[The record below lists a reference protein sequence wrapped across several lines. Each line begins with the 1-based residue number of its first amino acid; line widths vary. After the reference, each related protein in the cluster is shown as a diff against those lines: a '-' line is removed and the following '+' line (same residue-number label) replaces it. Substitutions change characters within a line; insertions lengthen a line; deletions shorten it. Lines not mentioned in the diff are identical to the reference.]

1 MLRLHVHALIALLG
15 LAAPLAAQGTVSGRV
30 TLQEKPGTPTKDLE
44 TAVVWLVP
52 TSGPAPRAAATK
64 AEIGMRSRTFTPH
77 VQVVP
82 VGSTVAFPN
91 QDPFSH
97 NIFSTTAG
105 AAFDLGLYGR
115 GQTKER
121 IFGTVGAVP
130 VYCNIHA
137 KMTAWVVTVPTPW
150 YAQPSADGRWTIR
163 DVPAGSYTLHVWHE
177 RAPQQTKPIS
187 VLANGM
193 VAADLQLDARGYVF
207 VQHKDKR
214 GVDYNAPGRD
224 RY

>member
-1 MLRLHVHALIALLG
+1 MPRTAIRALVALICSAV
-15 LAAPLAAQGTVSGRV
+15 PLAAQGVVSGRV

-44 TAVVWLVP
+44 TAVVWLTPVNGTAP
-52 TSGPAPRAAATK
+52 KPAAIK
-64 AEIGMRSRTFTPH
+64 AEIGMLSRTFTPH

-82 VGSTVAFPN
+82 VGSTVSFPN
-91 QDPFSH
+91 KDPFSH
-97 NIFSTTAG
+97 NIFSTTVG
-105 AAFDLGLYGR
+105 SAFDLGLYGK
-115 GQTKER
+115 GQTKDR
-121 IFGTVGAVP
+121 IFGAVGAVP

-137 KMTAWVVTVPTPW
+137 KMTAWVVSVPTPW

-163 DVPAGSYTLHVWHE
+163 GVPAGTYNMHVWHE
-177 RAPQQTKPIS
+177 RAAQQVKPIS

-193 VAADLQLDARGYVF
+193 VAADIQLDARGYVF
-207 VQHKDKR
+207 VQHRDKR

>member
-1 MLRLHVHALIALLG
+1 MPRIALRALAALIS
-15 LAAPLAAQGTVSGRV
+15 LAGPLAAQGVVSGRV

-44 TAVVWLVP
+44 TAVVWLTPVNGA
-52 TSGPAPRAAATK
+52 GPRSAPQK
-64 AEIGMRSRTFTPH
+64 VEIGMRARTFTPH

-105 AAFDLGLYGR
+105 SAFDLGLYGR

-121 IFGTVGAVP
+121 VFGAVGAVP
-130 VYCNIHA
+130 IYCNIHA
-137 KMTAWVVTVPTPW
+137 KMTAWVVSVPTPW
-150 YAQPSADGRWTIR
+150 YTQPGADGRWTIR
-163 DVPAGSYTLHVWHE
+163 SVPAGSYNLHVWHE
-177 RAPQQTKPIS
+177 RGTQQVKPVS
-187 VLANGM
+187 VTANGL
-193 VAADLQLDARGYVF
+193 VAADVQLDARGYVF

-214 GVDYNAPGRD
+214 GVDYSAPGRD